1 MKRIKE
7 LHRHAMEWAEKADLS
22 RIRGDADKVQPL
34 LEKAFSLEKKAA
46 LLCAD
51 HLEPTRSVL
60 YRSAASLAFQCGRL
74 RDAEQL
80 VAAGLA
86 GNPPEEIANELR
98 ELMKQVWRQRRRTA
112 AHKPPRAIS

>member
-1 MKRIKE
+1 MNRMTQ
-7 LHRHAMEWAEKADLS
+7 LHRQAMEWAEKADLT
-22 RIRGDADKVQPL
+22 RIRGDAEAVRPL
-34 LEKAFSLEKKAA
+34 LEKAFILEKKAA

-51 HLEPTRSVL
+51 NLEPTRSVL
-60 YRSAASLAFQCGRL
+60 YRSAASLAYQCGRL

-98 ELMKQVWRQRRRTA
+98 DLMEQVWRERVPTA
-112 AHKPPRAIS
+112 TN